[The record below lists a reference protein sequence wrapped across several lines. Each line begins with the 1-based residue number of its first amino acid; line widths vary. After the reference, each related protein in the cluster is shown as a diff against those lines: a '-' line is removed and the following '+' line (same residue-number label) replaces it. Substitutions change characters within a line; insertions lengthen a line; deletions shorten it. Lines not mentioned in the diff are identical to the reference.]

1 MSLLEELKKRGFST
15 YSSTPY
21 IYYKDFEDNSGA
33 LELDCMP
40 KLQPRTKHI
49 NQVFHHFRKHVR
61 QGLIH
66 IYLVSTEDQL
76 ADMLTKPVPKNV
88 FVLHCNRLMKW

>member
-1 MSLLEELKKRGFST
+1 MSLLEELKERGFST
-15 YSSTPY
+15 HSSTPY
-21 IYYKDFEDNSGA
+21 IYYKAFKDNSGA
-33 LELDCMP
+33 LELACVP

-49 NQVFHHFRKHVR
+49 NQVFHHFREHIC

-66 IYLVSTEDQL
+66 IYPVSTDNQL
-76 ADMLTKPVPKNV
+76 ADMLTKPLPKNV